1 MLGPM
6 LFSIFIS
13 YIDSGIKC
21 TLSKFADHTKLWGVV
36 DTPERWDAIHRNL
49 DRLEQWAQVNLMTF
63 NKSKC
68 KILHMGQGNSHYQYK
83 LGDERIEGSP
93 AEKDLEVLVDGKLD
107 MSQQCALAPQ
117 KINCILG
124 CIERSMVSRLM
135 EVILPICSVLM
146 RTHLE
151 HCIRMW
157 SLQDRRDTGLL
168 ERVQRRATKV
178 FKGMEHLSYKDRL
191 RELGLLSLKK
201 RRL

>member
-1 MLGPM
+1 MG
-6 LFSIFIS
+6 
-13 YIDSGIKC
+13 
-21 TLSKFADHTKLWGVV
+21 LSAPSASLVMTRGTGCH
-36 DTPERWDAIHRNL
+36 PERPKQS
-49 DRLEQWAQVNLMTF
+49 EQWAQVNLMTF

-68 KILHMGQGNSHYQYK
+68 KILHIGQGNSHYQYK

-93 AEKDLEVLVDGKLD
+93 AEKDLGVLVDGKLD
-107 MSQQCALAPQ
+107 MSQQCALAPK

-151 HCIRMW
+151 HCIQMW

-191 RELGLLSLKK
+191 RELGLFSLENGRLSGDLRASFQYLKGV
-201 RRL
+201 L